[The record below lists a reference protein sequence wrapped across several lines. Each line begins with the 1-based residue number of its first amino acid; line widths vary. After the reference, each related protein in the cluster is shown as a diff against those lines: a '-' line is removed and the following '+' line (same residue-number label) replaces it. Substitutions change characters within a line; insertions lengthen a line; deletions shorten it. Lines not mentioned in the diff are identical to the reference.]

1 MACPRQTWSTRK
13 TVNKQEARK
22 KPLVQEAANRLRE
35 LSLGSEPGTRL
46 GSLAEIAEQLAVG
59 IVTVQQA
66 ARILEHEGLLS
77 VKRGPGGGY
86 SSARPDDAA
95 LERAFATYMRVHD
108 IDHREAFELA
118 VMLDCEIIQTAAR
131 HIEEPALELI
141 HQLLDL
147 LASSQ
152 SIQDCVEFEIRF
164 RETLLGLF
172 EQPLLELLAKVAMQ
186 MYQEEDN
193 ALLFEGAFELEDWR
207 SGRTRILGAILHRD
221 EELAVFE
228 ARRYR
233 KMARGWLR
241 IGGR

>member
-1 MACPRQTWSTRK
+1 M
-13 TVNKQEARK
+13 NKPESGKR
-22 KPLVQEAANRLRE
+22 PLVQETANRLRE
-35 LSLGSEPGTRL
+35 LSLGSEPGAHL
-46 GSLAEIAEQLAVG
+46 GSLTEVAEQLDVG

-131 HIEEPALELI
+131 DIEEPALALI
-141 HQLLDL
+141 REL
-147 LASSQ
+147 LAVLDSSRT
-152 SIQDCVEFEIRF
+152 IQDCVEFEIRF

-186 MYQEEDN
+186 MYREEHN
-193 ALLFEGAFELEDWR
+193 ALVFEETFNLGDWR
-207 SGRTRILGAILHRD
+207 CGRTRILQAILQGD
-221 EELAVFE
+221 EELALFE

-233 KMARGWLR
+233 RMVQGWMR
-241 IGGR
+241 S